1 MRPIRVS
8 VSVRRCCAATD
19 RSTPDAIWKMRPIP
33 AACAPNGWQQPKR
46 SAKDGGI
53 SACWRRPGLPKN
65 YAHPVGYAGSFCLN
79 LRRRCASCVPTTRGH
94 GKHMGFT
101 LCWRKA
107 SAAHHSQGEPKTDPC
122 CFLSVNNLFPA
133 RFSIDKRAGKAY
145 TVNERYYVMWF

>member
-1 MRPIRVS
+1 MTEHELVALALNIRERAYAPYSGFRVGAALLCGDGS
-8 VSVRRCCAATD
+8 VYTGCNLENASYPCGLCAE
-19 RSTPDAIWKMRPIP
+19 RV
-33 AACAPNGWQQPKR
+33 AAPKR

-53 SACWRRPGLPKN
+53 SACWRWPGLPKN

-94 GKHMGFT
+94 GKHMDFT

-122 CFLSVNNLFPA
+122 CFLSVNNLVSGPLF
-133 RFSIDKRAGKAY
+133 D
-145 TVNERYYVMWF
+145 